1 MGEAAVRLLSPEE
14 YLAWE
19 RRQETKHEYVDG
31 VILAMSGASLEHN
44 TIVANLVATLVSA
57 LRDKPCRALP
67 SDMRVRI
74 PATRRYRYPDASV
87 VCGPVEFED
96 DQLDTLLNPSAVV
109 EVLSPSTEITDRRVK
124 LRDYRGIPSLRD
136 YLLVA
141 QDEVWV
147 EHYVR
152 LDNGLWT
159 LRDAGAGERI
169 TLASCGVDLS
179 VDDLYLKVFPRP
191 PAVSAS

>member
-1 MGEAAVRLLSPEE
+1 MGEAAMRLLSPDE

-31 VILAMSGASLEHN
+31 VIVAMSGASLAHN
-44 TIVANLVATLVSA
+44 TIVGNVVRVLGNA
-57 LRDKPCRALP
+57 LLDKPCRALP

-87 VCGPVEFED
+87 VCGPVEYED
-96 DQLDTLLNPSAVV
+96 DHLDILLNPGAIV

-124 LRDYRGIPSLRD
+124 LRDYRSIPSLRD
-136 YLLVA
+136 YLLIA

-152 LDNGLWT
+152 HENGLWA

-169 TLASCGVDLS
+169 TLASCGVDLR
-179 VDDLYLKVFPRP
+179 VDEVYLKVFPEGP
-191 PAVSAS
+191 PAPAS

>member
-1 MGEAAVRLLSPEE
+1 MRLLSPDE

-31 VILAMSGASLEHN
+31 VIVAMSGASLAHN
-44 TIVANLVATLVSA
+44 TIVGNVVRVLGNA
-57 LRDKPCRALP
+57 LLDKPCRALP

-87 VCGPVEFED
+87 VCGPVEYED
-96 DQLDTLLNPSAVV
+96 DHLDILLNPGAIV

-124 LRDYRGIPSLRD
+124 LRDYRSIPSLRD
-136 YLLVA
+136 YLLIA

-152 LDNGLWT
+152 HENGLWA

-169 TLASCGVDLS
+169 TLASCGVDLR
-179 VDDLYLKVFPRP
+179 VDEVYLKVFPEGP
-191 PAVSAS
+191 PAPAS

>member
-1 MGEAAVRLLSPEE
+1 MGEAAERLLSPDE

-19 RRQETKHEYVDG
+19 RAQPTKHEYVDG

-44 TIVANLVATLVSA
+44 TIVANIVGALVAA
-57 LRDKPCRALP
+57 LHDKPCRALP

-74 PATRRYRYPDASV
+74 PANRRYRYPDASV
-87 VCGPVEFED
+87 VCGEVQFED
-96 DQLDTLLNPSAVV
+96 DHLDTLLNPSAIV
-109 EVLSPSTEITDRRVK
+109 EVLSPSTEAQDRRAK
-124 LRDYRGIPSLRD
+124 LRDYRSIPGLKD

-141 QDEVWV
+141 QDDVWI
-147 EHYVR
+147 EHYTL

-179 VDDLYLKVFPRP
+179 VDDVYRKVFPRP
-191 PAVSAS
+191 APVAR